1 MRHVLHLM
9 QPARP
14 GGRGGDEGRPTGPC
28 AFPRDRWVSRSATS
42 TVTIRND
49 GFTSKPAKLK
59 SWFYATN
66 PMDQSQ
72 AAALHRATLQ
82 A

>member
-1 MRHVLHLM
+1 MRHGFISCS
-9 QPARP
+9 QPGPAARR
-14 GGRGGDEGRPTGPC
+14 RGWADWAVRV
-28 AFPRDRWVSRSATS
+28 PRDRWVSRSATS

-59 SWFYATN
+59 SWSYATS

-72 AAALHRATLQ
+72 AAALHRAMLQ